1 MTGAALALVGVAA
14 VLHAGWN
21 ALAKRGL
28 DQVVLL
34 WCSAIVAAVALAP
47 VAAWELT
54 ITGFPAAAIPFVLA
68 TIALHAVYYYTLG
81 RSYGSG
87 SFSLV
92 YPVARGLGVALVP
105 IMALV
110 VFNER
115 LSPLG
120 TLGVV
125 LVVTGVVALHLA
137 PGALAA
143 GGMPVARRLGAGTG
157 WAVGTGLVIASYSLV
172 DKAGVSLLHPVPY
185 MMFLEAGCVVT
196 LLPVIR
202 ARRDAVKRECQR
214 HWREI
219 VLIAV
224 MSSIAYM
231 LVLFAFRL
239 SKTGYVVA
247 AREMSIVI
255 SAVIGSLWLKEGR
268 LAPRLAGASIVLA
281 GVACVAL
288 AR

>member
-1 MTGAALALVGVAA
+1 MTGAALALVAVAA
-14 VLHAGWN
+14 VLHAAWN
-21 ALAKRGL
+21 AIAKRGH

-34 WCSAIVAAVALAP
+34 WCSAIVAAVVLAP
-47 VAAWELT
+47 FAVWQLT
-54 ITGFPAAAIPFVLA
+54 VTGFPPAAIPFVLA

-92 YPVARGLGVALVP
+92 YPVARGLGVAVVP

-115 LSPLG
+115 LSVLG
-120 TLGVV
+120 TLGIV

-137 PGALAA
+137 PGARAA
-143 GGMPVARRLGAGTG
+143 GMPVARRLGAGTG

-185 MMFLEAGCVVT
+185 MMLLEAGCVVT

-202 ARRDAVKRECQR
+202 ARRDAVKREWRR
-214 HWREI
+214 HWLEI

-255 SAVIGSLWLKEGR
+255 SAVIGSLWLHEGR
-268 LAPRLAGASIVLA
+268 LAPRLAGATIVLA